1 MTRDGR
7 APLPKLEPL
16 YSPLDRRRIR
26 AVLAVS
32 LLLASCTPPDERN
45 FYTTAAI
52 SPGSGSSDGPST
64 ETAGWQSAVQI
75 KPTVAATA
83 SAAPAETKSRPAAAD
98 KVRELAAA
106 IAAELAER
114 CPFSDVADQTAFD
127 ACKKA
132 MYGGSKLRASL
143 SGNTLWGRQHRDP
156 ETALKDTNLTQFGP
170 EVLTGMYMP
179 LFMFSG
185 KNEVTYS
192 PKEKLYRVELGVRF
206 RNRLQPGQ
214 FPYPFWHEDEKWGTY
229 EKANALLLWVD
240 PKDTKVRVAQFSM
253 RGTLEPASPN
263 AVVAQAKFN
272 GQWMWTDA
280 QGQQQP
286 KVTLFD
292 GLYHPE
298 NPYLKKLDASYR
310 ELALSLREG
319 QCTACHVPNNPNKMK
334 RLVLMQTPAHAAS
347 EIKRI
352 MSTVKRGSMP
362 LNEVSGVE
370 EPLSGEIKG
379 KLLARAAAFEKLVD
393 AAKAWEAMK
402 AKPTPGSKSPEEK
415 QPVAGPMAPKKSA
428 QVQTE

>member
-1 MTRDGR
+1 MKRAGR
-7 APLPKLEPL
+7 SPLPRLEPL

-26 AVLAVS
+26 VVFGVS

-52 SPGSGSSDGPST
+52 APASAPAENPST
-64 ETAGWQSAVQI
+64 TSASWKSAVQV
-75 KPTVAATA
+75 KPAATA
-83 SAAPAETKSRPAAAD
+83 TASSVSPDTKSRPAAAE

-114 CPFSDVADQTAFD
+114 CPYADVADQTAFE

-132 MYGGSKLRASL
+132 MYGGSKLRTSL
-143 SGNTLWGRQHRDP
+143 SGITLWGRQHRDP

-240 PKDTKVRVAQFSM
+240 PKDTKVRVAQFSF
-253 RGTLEPASPN
+253 RGTLEPGSPN

-272 GQWMWTDA
+272 GQWMWTDSK
-280 QGQQQP
+280 GQQQP

-298 NPYLKKLDASYR
+298 NPYLKKLDSSYR

-319 QCTACHVPNNPNKMK
+319 QCTACHVPDNPNKMK
-334 RLVLMQTPAHAAS
+334 KLVLMQTPAHAAS

-370 EPLSGEIKG
+370 EPLTGEIKG

-402 AKPTPGSKSPEEK
+402 AKPSPDAKPSDEK
-415 QPVAGPMAPKKSA
+415 QPVAGPSAPKKSA
-428 QVQTE
+428 QATTE